1 MSISICWPRP
11 TRVTCHFSSCRL
23 HTQHPDGDPP
33 KSWREPRISALVF
46 LALGSDNKLAFTFH
60 SSAVFSK
67 KKKKPKTKTKSRP
80 PPSPAEASRQPPL
93 HSLAMENIKFLFQ
106 TSLGKV
112 RRALKTRPRHLPGG
126 EITTLVSYCR
136 EPDPVT
142 KPGTGSL
149 LWVCGRSSDFHAGWG
164 RGASHRPWR
173 SRGKV
178 HGSPG
183 WGPGQ
188 GVFPG

>member
-1 MSISICWPRP
+1 MSLSICWPRP
-11 TRVTCHFSSCRL
+11 TRVTCHFSSCHL

-33 KSWREPRISALVF
+33 PKSWREPRIPALVF
-46 LALGSDNKLAFTFH
+46 LALGFH
-60 SSAVFSK
+60 ISQQHCLFQK
-67 KKKKPKTKTKSRP
+67 QKTKTKTKARP
-80 PPSPAEASRQPPL
+80 PPSPAVASRQPPL
-93 HSLAMENIKFLFQ
+93 HSLATENSKFLFQ
-106 TSLGKV
+106 TSSGKV

-126 EITTLVSYCR
+126 EIATLVSYCQ

-142 KPGTGSL
+142 RPGTGSL

-164 RGASHRPWR
+164 RGAKSRRPR
-173 SRGKV
+173 GSGGKV